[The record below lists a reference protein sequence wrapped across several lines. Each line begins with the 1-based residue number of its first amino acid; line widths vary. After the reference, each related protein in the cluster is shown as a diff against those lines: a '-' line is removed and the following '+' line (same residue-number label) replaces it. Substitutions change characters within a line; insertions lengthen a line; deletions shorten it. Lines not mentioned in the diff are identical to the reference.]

1 MNNKKKIMSLEVIND
16 MKNDMPHIL
25 LERYDMEM
33 RFDKIKALIE
43 LIADSNT
50 HTLKE
55 LRDHVLIT
63 ENVFGKYNLRNEPSI
78 CRKLGL

>member
-1 MNNKKKIMSLEVIND
+1 MSGRLTLEVLND
-16 MKNDMPHIL
+16 MNTDMTHIL

-33 RFDKIKALIE
+33 RFDKIKELLDLIHSPSS
-43 LIADSNT
+43 LND
-50 HTLKE
+50 
-55 LRDHVLIT
+55 LRAHVLIT